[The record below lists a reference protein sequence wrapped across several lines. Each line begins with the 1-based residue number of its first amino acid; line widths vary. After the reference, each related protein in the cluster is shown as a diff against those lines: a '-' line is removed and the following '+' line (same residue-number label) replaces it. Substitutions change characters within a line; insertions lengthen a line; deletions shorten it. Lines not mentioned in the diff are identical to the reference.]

1 MSKQHKGVSLRKA
14 ASFKARYGGNPAHLL
29 LLVAA
34 AALAGFAVLH
44 WLHAPTP
51 VRLLVW
57 FAASVIAHDL
67 IAFPIYA
74 GLDRLLVRAVGG
86 SGQAISKWR
95 RAAINHVR
103 FPVAVSI
110 LLLIMWYPLILKR
123 SDAIY
128 YRASG
133 DHQDRYLGNWLLA
146 VAILFG
152 ASLVIFAVR
161 LALAAGRSRS
171 GGSPPKTASGES
183 SQAPPGPETNPR

>member
-1 MSKQHKGVSLRKA
+1 MLSPSR
-14 ASFKARYGGNPAHLL
+14 FRARYGGSPAHLL

-57 FAASVIAHDL
+57 FGAAVVGHDL

-74 GLDRLLVRAVGG
+74 GLDRLLVRALAGTPG
-86 SGQAISKWR
+86 EAGISRWR

-103 FPVAVSI
+103 APVLVSG
-110 LLLIMWYPLILKR
+110 LLLLMWYPLIFRR
-123 SDAIY
+123 SDGAY
-128 YRASG
+128 FHASG
-133 DHQDRYLGNWLLA
+133 QHQDRYLGNWLLA
-146 VAILFG
+146 VALLFG
-152 ASLVIFAVR
+152 ASLVIFAGR

-171 GGSPPKTASGES
+171 A
-183 SQAPPGPETNPR
+183 APPPRTSPRDSTEAPPAPGSNQP

>member
-1 MSKQHKGVSLRKA
+1 MFSLRA
-14 ASFKARYGGNPAHLL
+14 LKARYGGSPAHLL

-57 FAASVIAHDL
+57 FGAAVIGHDL

-74 GLDRLLVRAVGG
+74 GLDRLLVRAVAGAPGG
-86 SGQAISKWR
+86 DGISRWR

-103 FPVAVSI
+103 APVLVSG
-110 LLLIMWYPLILKR
+110 LLLLMWYPLILKR
-123 SDAIY
+123 SDGVY
-128 YRASG
+128 FQRSG
-133 DHQDRYLGNWLLA
+133 QHQDRYLGNWLLA
-146 VAILFG
+146 VALLFG
-152 ASLVIFAVR
+152 ASLVIFAGR

-171 GGSPPKTASGES
+171 ASRQLQTPPREPTE
-183 SQAPPGPETNPR
+183 APPGPGSNLP